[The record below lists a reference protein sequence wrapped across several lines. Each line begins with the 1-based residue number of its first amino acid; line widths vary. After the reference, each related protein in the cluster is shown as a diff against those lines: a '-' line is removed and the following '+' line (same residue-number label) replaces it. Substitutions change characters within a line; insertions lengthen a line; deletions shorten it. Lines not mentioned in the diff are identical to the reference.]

1 MLILYKG
8 FLNRIKFM
16 KNISPEERLLKL
28 IRGEKKAA
36 ELFPKEGTAVFSL
49 ERVWCSQKTFGIVKW
64 TLFVL
69 LFAACAYFIFCIL
82 RPKVYSGRFNSQK
95 LPEESIL
102 EEELASGRDV
112 KSIDAY
118 LKDIGDRQIFNKIAL
133 EEPSKQADV
142 VKTDAVKDI
151 NLLGIISGDNP
162 QAILEDKNTQKT
174 YYLNIGQSIADFV
187 VEDIKDGRVI
197 LNYNGAKLELYM

>member
-36 ELFPKEGTAVFSL
+36 ELFPKEGTAVFPL